1 VGTTTLGSPRTRA
14 LLGSF
19 APAMVIVVLSLIL
32 FPVPAGVAVQG
43 LILGLL
49 GAMIAVGMAL
59 IYRANRILNFA
70 QGELG
75 TAPTVLVV
83 CLVVYAGWNY
93 FLALSVGIV
102 GAVLLGAL
110 VELAVIRRFFRSPR
124 LILTVATLGLAQLLS
139 LGAIFIPLIWG
150 KRPATNQI
158 HFPVNF
164 YFTIEPI
171 RFSSDY
177 VVALVVAPLALVGV
191 ALLLRFT
198 SIGVAIRA
206 SAESADRASLL
217 GVPVKRLQTVV
228 WALAGLLSFLGVFLQ
243 AGIQGLPVITT
254 LNLSVLLASLA
265 ALTLGNLTDLPAV
278 AVSAVALGLLQEGIT
293 WKYKTNPEM
302 VEPILALVIVVCLL
316 VRKVGATR
324 ADQDRS
330 SSWNVSDEVRPVPHE
345 LRSLPEVRAVRW
357 GGAALVGIVALALP
371 WWLGVGDQ
379 LKATAAV
386 VFVIITMSVVVLTG
400 WAGQVSLGQMSFA
413 AFGAAVGAYATQHWN
428 LDLSLTLLLAGVVGA
443 AVALVVGLPA
453 LRLRGFFLAVTTL
466 AFAMA
471 TSAYLLNVEHF
482 SWVPDPNTVVDRPHL
497 FGGINLDSQRT
508 YYYVCLAVLGLAVL
522 AVRGIRR
529 SRTGRVLLALRENER
544 GAQAFGINVLRAKLT
559 AFAISGF
566 LAAVGGCLLVHL
578 LGGFSPDTYAP
589 DQSFVVFIA
598 AVVGGLGSLLGAALG
613 SLYLKG
619 AQWWLP
625 GAQWQTLASSAGVL
639 LVLMIIPG
647 GVGDLVYK
655 GRDAALRWVADRRGI
670 IVPSL
675 VADSRRPD
683 EVSGPEA
690 ASELLAVQAADDIVA
705 VDLDP
710 EPQPDPAGATG
721 SSASESSAS
730 ESRATGIRP

>member
-1 VGTTTLGSPRTRA
+1 LALTVSSPRLRLILTTL
-14 LLGSF
+14 
-19 APAMVIVVLSLIL
+19 APALVIAAVSLML
-32 FPVPAGVAVQG
+32 FPVPVGVAVEG

-49 GAMIAVGMAL
+49 GAMVAVGMAL

-93 FLALSVGIV
+93 LLALSVGLV
-102 GAVLLGAL
+102 GSVLLGAL
-110 VELAVIRRFFRSPR
+110 VELAIIRRFFRSPR

-139 LGAIFIPLIWG
+139 LGAVFIPMIWG
-150 KRPATNQI
+150 QQPATNQV
-158 HFPVNF
+158 HFPLTVH
-164 YFTIEPI
+164 FTIEPI
-171 RFSSDY
+171 VFSADY
-177 VVALVVAPLALVGV
+177 LVALIVAPLALAGV
-191 ALLLRFT
+191 AALLRFT

-228 WALAGLLSFLGVFLQ
+228 WSVAALLSFTGVFLQ
-243 AGIQGLPVITT
+243 AGIQGLPVIST
-254 LNLSVLLASLA
+254 LNLSVLLAALA
-265 ALTLGNLTDLPAV
+265 ALMLGNLVDLPAV
-278 AVSAVALGLLQEGIT
+278 SASAVALGLLQEGVT
-293 WKYKTNPEM
+293 WNNPSNPQL
-302 VEPILALVIVVCLL
+302 VEPILALVIVACL
-316 VRKVGATR
+316 VIRKVGATR
-324 ADQDRS
+324 VDQDRS

-357 GGAALVGIVALALP
+357 GATTAVAGVALALP
-371 WWLGVGDQ
+371 YWLGVGDQ

-386 VFVIITMSVVVLTG
+386 IFVIITMSVVVLTG

-413 AFGAAVGAYATQHWN
+413 AFGAAVAAYAAQHWN
-428 LDLSLTLLLAGVVGA
+428 LDLGPTMLLAGLVGA
-443 AVALVVGLPA
+443 VVALIVGLPA

-471 TSAYLLNVEHF
+471 TSAYLLNVQYF
-482 SWVPDPNTVVDRPHL
+482 SWVPDPNTVVIRPHL
-497 FGGINLDSQRT
+497 FGRISLASQRT
-508 YYYVCLAVLGLAVL
+508 YYYLCLVVLALTVL
-522 AVRGIRR
+522 AVRGIRH

-544 GAQAFGINVLRAKLT
+544 GAQAFGINILRAKLT

-566 LAAVGGCLLVHL
+566 LAAVGGCLLVQL

-589 DQSFVVFIA
+589 DQSFVVFTA
-598 AVVGGLGSLLGAALG
+598 AVVGGLGSLLGAGLG

-625 GAQWQTLASSAGVL
+625 GAQWQTLASAAGVL

-647 GVGDLVYK
+647 GLGDLIYR
-655 GRDAALRWVADRRGI
+655 GRDAALRWVAHRRGL

-675 VADSRRPD
+675 VADTSRTDAAGSASDDENGQRPSGTGT
-683 EVSGPEA
+683 EMASPAAPPGPEA
-690 ASELLAVQAADDIVA
+690 VPSGGG
-705 VDLDP
+705 P
-710 EPQPDPAGATG
+710 
-721 SSASESSAS
+721 S
-730 ESRATGIRP
+730 